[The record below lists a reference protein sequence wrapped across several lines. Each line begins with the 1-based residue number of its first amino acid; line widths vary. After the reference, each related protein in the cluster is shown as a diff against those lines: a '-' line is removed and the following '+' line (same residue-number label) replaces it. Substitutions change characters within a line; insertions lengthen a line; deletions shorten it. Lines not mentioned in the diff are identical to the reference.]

1 MHVTKET
8 ANLMLT
14 LKEGGANVALC
25 ASNPLSTKDSVA
37 AYLAENDIEVHAVW
51 GVSNEEFFKHLNS
64 VLDTEPDITMDDGAD
79 LVSLLHTERTDIPI
93 MGSMEETTTGVIRLK
108 SMEKNNKL
116 RFPVVAVNDSDTKH
130 LFDNRF
136 GTGQSAM
143 DGVVRATDLLIAGL
157 NVVVIGFGDCGKGV
171 AERAYGMG
179 AKVTVVEPD
188 SVRALEALMHG
199 YEVKTSL
206 NAAKIADVIISVT
219 GNLHALDKQHF
230 DVMKDGVALANA
242 GHFDVEINLEALKN
256 ESTKVERVR
265 EHVESYKYKD
275 KEILVLAEGRLVNLA
290 AATGHPASVMDMSF
304 ANQALASEWI
314 KDNHK
319 KLESKVYTL
328 PKKVDIKIADIEIKE
343 SFQKLKVDIDQT
355 DKHDIEVEAF
365 SLVREAAKRTINER
379 HYDVQLFGGLVLLRN
394 KIAEMKTG
402 EGKTL
407 VSTLPIS
414 LMSLYGK
421 GVHVV
426 TVNDYLA
433 KRDAEWMKPIYNFL
447 QKQTSYII

>member
-1 MHVTKET
+1 MSSIKDSKLAQIGHQEVDWAARQMKVLEDIKTEFSQNKPLEGLNIGACMHVTKET

-14 LKEGGANVALC
+14 LKSAGANVALC

-37 AYLAENDIEVHAVW
+37 AYLAENDIEVHAIH
-51 GVSNEEFFKHLNS
+51 GVSNDEFFKHLNS
-64 VLDTEPDITMDDGAD
+64 VLDTKPDITMDDGAD
-79 LVSLLHTERTDIPI
+79 LVSLLHTERADLPV

-179 AKVTVVEPD
+179 AKVTVVEPN

-199 YEVKTSL
+199 YEVKTSI

-219 GNLHALDKQHF
+219 GNMHALDKQHF

-242 GHFDVEINLEALKN
+242 GHFDVEINLAALKEN
-256 ESTKVERVR
+256 STQVDRVR
-265 EHVESYKYKD
+265 EHVESYKYD
-275 KEILVLAEGRLVNLA
+275 GKEILILAEGRLVNLA

-304 ANQALASEWI
+304 ANQALAAEWI
-314 KDNHK
+314 KDNYK
-319 KLESKVYTL
+319 ELEPKVYTL
-328 PKKVDIKIADIEIKE
+328 PSEVDLKIAATKLGLMGGELEILTE
-343 SFQKLKVDIDQT
+343 EQ
-355 DKHDIEVEAF
+355 
-365 SLVREAAKRTINER
+365 
-379 HYDVQLFGGLVLLRN
+379 
-394 KIAEMKTG
+394 
-402 EGKTL
+402 
-407 VSTLPIS
+407 
-414 LMSLYGK
+414 
-421 GVHVV
+421 
-426 TVNDYLA
+426 VNYL
-433 KRDAEWMKPIYNFL
+433 DSWEHG
-447 QKQTSYII
+447 TS

>member
-1 MHVTKET
+1 MSTIKDVKLAELGSEEVAWAARQMLVLEEIRNDFSKNKPLEGLNIGACMHVTKET

-64 VLDTEPDITMDDGAD
+64 VLDTNPDITMDDGAD

-219 GNLHALDKQHF
+219 GNLHALDKQ
-230 DVMKDGVALANA
+230 L
-242 GHFDVEINLEALKN
+242 
-256 ESTKVERVR
+256 
-265 EHVESYKYKD
+265 
-275 KEILVLAEGRLVNLA
+275 
-290 AATGHPASVMDMSF
+290 
-304 ANQALASEWI
+304 
-314 KDNHK
+314 
-319 KLESKVYTL
+319 
-328 PKKVDIKIADIEIKE
+328 
-343 SFQKLKVDIDQT
+343 
-355 DKHDIEVEAF
+355 
-365 SLVREAAKRTINER
+365 SLI
-379 HYDVQLFGGLVLLRN
+379 H
-394 KIAEMKTG
+394 I
-402 EGKTL
+402 
-407 VSTLPIS
+407 
-414 LMSLYGK
+414 
-421 GVHVV
+421 
-426 TVNDYLA
+426 
-433 KRDAEWMKPIYNFL
+433 
-447 QKQTSYII
+447 

>member
-1 MHVTKET
+1 MSSIKDSKLAQEGSQEVDWAARQMKVLEDIKTEFSQSKPLEGLNIGACMHVTKET

-14 LKEGGANVALC
+14 LKAAGANVALC

-37 AYLAENDIEVHAVW
+37 AFLAESDVEVHAIH
-51 GVSNEEFFKHLNS
+51 GVSNDEFFTHLNA
-64 VLDTEPDITMDDGAD
+64 VLDTKPDITMDDGAD
-79 LVSLLHTERTDIPI
+79 LVSLLHTERADLPV

-179 AKVTVVEPD
+179 AKVTVVEPN

-199 YEVKTSL
+199 YEVKTSI

-219 GNLHALDKQHF
+219 GNMHALDKQHF

-242 GHFDVEINLEALKN
+242 GHFDVEINLAALKEN
-256 ESTKVERVR
+256 STQVDRVR
-265 EHVESYKYKD
+265 EHVESYKYD
-275 KEILVLAEGRLVNLA
+275 GKEILILAEGRLVNLA

-304 ANQALASEWI
+304 ANQALAAEWI
-314 KDNHK
+314 KDNYK
-319 KLESKVYTL
+319 ELEPKVYTL
-328 PKKVDIKIADIEIKE
+328 PSEVDLKIAATKLGLMGGELEILTQE
-343 SFQKLKVDIDQT
+343 Q
-355 DKHDIEVEAF
+355 
-365 SLVREAAKRTINER
+365 
-379 HYDVQLFGGLVLLRN
+379 
-394 KIAEMKTG
+394 
-402 EGKTL
+402 
-407 VSTLPIS
+407 
-414 LMSLYGK
+414 
-421 GVHVV
+421 
-426 TVNDYLA
+426 VNYL
-433 KRDAEWMKPIYNFL
+433 DSWEHG
-447 QKQTSYII
+447 TS

>member
-1 MHVTKET
+1 MSSIKDSKLAQEGSQEVDWAARLMKVLEDKKTEFSQSKPLEGLNIGACMHVTKET

-14 LKEGGANVALC
+14 LKAAGANVALC

-37 AYLAENDIEVHAVW
+37 AFLAESDVEVHAIH
-51 GVSNEEFFKHLNS
+51 GVSNDDFFNHLNA
-64 VLDTEPDITMDDGAD
+64 VLDTKPDITMDDGAD
-79 LVSLLHTERTDIPI
+79 LVSLLHTERADLPV

-179 AKVTVVEPD
+179 AKVTVVEPN

-199 YEVKTSL
+199 YEVKTSI

-219 GNLHALDKQHF
+219 GNMHALDKQHF

-242 GHFDVEINLEALKN
+242 GHFDVEINLAALK
-256 ESTKVERVR
+256 EHSTQVDRVR
-265 EHVESYKYKD
+265 EHVESYKYD
-275 KEILVLAEGRLVNLA
+275 GKEILILAEGRLVNLA

-304 ANQALASEWI
+304 ANQALAAEWI
-314 KDNHK
+314 KDNYK
-319 KLESKVYTL
+319 ELEPKVYTL
-328 PKKVDIKIADIEIKE
+328 PSEVDLKIAATKLGLMGGELEILTQE
-343 SFQKLKVDIDQT
+343 Q
-355 DKHDIEVEAF
+355 
-365 SLVREAAKRTINER
+365 
-379 HYDVQLFGGLVLLRN
+379 
-394 KIAEMKTG
+394 
-402 EGKTL
+402 
-407 VSTLPIS
+407 
-414 LMSLYGK
+414 
-421 GVHVV
+421 
-426 TVNDYLA
+426 VNYL
-433 KRDAEWMKPIYNFL
+433 DSWEHG
-447 QKQTSYII
+447 TS

>member
-1 MHVTKET
+1 MSTIKDSKLAVEGKAEVNWAQRQMQVLEEIKIDFEKRKPLEGLNIGACMHVTKET

-14 LKEGGANVALC
+14 LQSAGANVALC

-37 AYLAENDIEVHAVW
+37 AYLAECGIEVHAIH
-51 GVSNEEFFKHLNS
+51 GVSNEEFFKHLNA
-64 VLDTEPDITMDDGAD
+64 VLDTKPDITMDDGAD
-79 LVSLLHTERTDIPI
+79 LVSLLHTDRSDIPV

-179 AKVTVVEPD
+179 AKVTVVEPN

-199 YEVKTSL
+199 YEVKSSI

-219 GNLHALDKQHF
+219 GNMHALDKQHF
-230 DVMKDGVALANA
+230 DVMKDGVSLANA
-242 GHFDVEINLEALKN
+242 GHFDVEINLEALKDQ
-256 ESTKVERVR
+256 SSSIDRVR
-265 EHVESYKYKD
+265 EHVDSYKYNG

-304 ANQALASEWI
+304 ANQALAAEWI
-314 KDNHK
+314 KDNYK
-319 KLESKVYTL
+319 NLESKVYTL
-328 PKKVDIKIADIEIKE
+328 PKEVDLKIAATKLGLMGGELEILTEEQIK
-343 SFQKLKVDIDQT
+343 
-355 DKHDIEVEAF
+355 
-365 SLVREAAKRTINER
+365 
-379 HYDVQLFGGLVLLRN
+379 
-394 KIAEMKTG
+394 
-402 EGKTL
+402 
-407 VSTLPIS
+407 
-414 LMSLYGK
+414 
-421 GVHVV
+421 
-426 TVNDYLA
+426 YL
-433 KRDAEWMKPIYNFL
+433 DSWEHG
-447 QKQTSYII
+447 TS

>member
-1 MHVTKET
+1 MSSIKDSQLAQEGSQEVDWAARQMKVLEEIKTEFSQSKPLEGLNIGACMHVTKET

-14 LKEGGANVALC
+14 LKAAGANVALC

-37 AYLAENDIEVHAVW
+37 AFLAESDVEVHAIH
-51 GVSNEEFFKHLNS
+51 GVSNDEFFTHLNA
-64 VLDTEPDITMDDGAD
+64 VLDTKPDITMDDGAD
-79 LVSLLHTERTDIPI
+79 LVSLLHTERTDLPV

-179 AKVTVVEPD
+179 AKVTVVEPN

-199 YEVKTSL
+199 YEVKTSI

-219 GNLHALDKQHF
+219 GNMHALDKQHF

-242 GHFDVEINLEALKN
+242 GHFDVEINLAALK
-256 ESTKVERVR
+256 EGSTQVDRVR
-265 EHVESYKYKD
+265 EHVESYKYD
-275 KEILVLAEGRLVNLA
+275 GKEILILAEGRLVNLA

-304 ANQALASEWI
+304 ANQALAAEWI
-314 KDNHK
+314 KDNYK
-319 KLESKVYTL
+319 ELEPKVYTL
-328 PKKVDIKIADIEIKE
+328 PSEVDLKIAATKLGLMGGELEILTE
-343 SFQKLKVDIDQT
+343 EQ
-355 DKHDIEVEAF
+355 
-365 SLVREAAKRTINER
+365 
-379 HYDVQLFGGLVLLRN
+379 
-394 KIAEMKTG
+394 
-402 EGKTL
+402 
-407 VSTLPIS
+407 
-414 LMSLYGK
+414 
-421 GVHVV
+421 
-426 TVNDYLA
+426 VNYL
-433 KRDAEWMKPIYNFL
+433 DSWEHG
-447 QKQTSYII
+447 TS

>member
-1 MHVTKET
+1 MSSIKDSNLAQIGHQEVEWAARQMKVLEDIKTEFSQNKPLEGLNIGACMHVTKET

-14 LKEGGANVALC
+14 LKSAGANVALC

-37 AYLAENDIEVHAVW
+37 AYLAENDIEVHAIH
-51 GVSNEEFFKHLNS
+51 GVSNDEFFQHLNS
-64 VLDTEPDITMDDGAD
+64 VLDTKPDITMDDGAD
-79 LVSLLHTERTDIPI
+79 LVSLLHTDRADLPV

-179 AKVTVVEPD
+179 AKVTVVEPN

-199 YEVKTSL
+199 YEVKTSI

-219 GNLHALDKQHF
+219 GNMHALDKQHF

-242 GHFDVEINLEALKN
+242 GHFDVEINLAALKEN
-256 ESTKVERVR
+256 STQVDRVR
-265 EHVESYKYKD
+265 EHVESYKYD
-275 KEILVLAEGRLVNLA
+275 GKEILILAEGRLVNLA

-304 ANQALASEWI
+304 ANQALAAEWI
-314 KDNHK
+314 KDNYK
-319 KLESKVYTL
+319 ELEPKVYTL
-328 PKKVDIKIADIEIKE
+328 PSEVDLKIAATKLGLMGGELEILTE
-343 SFQKLKVDIDQT
+343 EQ
-355 DKHDIEVEAF
+355 
-365 SLVREAAKRTINER
+365 
-379 HYDVQLFGGLVLLRN
+379 
-394 KIAEMKTG
+394 
-402 EGKTL
+402 
-407 VSTLPIS
+407 
-414 LMSLYGK
+414 
-421 GVHVV
+421 
-426 TVNDYLA
+426 VNYL
-433 KRDAEWMKPIYNFL
+433 DSWEHG
-447 QKQTSYII
+447 TS

>member
-1 MHVTKET
+1 MSTIKDIKLADVGQQEVDWAARQMKVLDEIKSDFMKNKPLDGLNIGACMHVTKET

-14 LKEGGANVALC
+14 LKAAGANVSLC

-37 AYLAENDIEVHAVW
+37 AYLSENDVEVHAVH
-51 GVSNEEFFKHLNS
+51 GVSNDDFFKHLNS
-64 VLDTEPDITMDDGAD
+64 VLDTKPDITMDDGAD
-79 LVSLLHTERTDIPI
+79 LVSLLHTERSDIPV

-157 NVVVIGFGDCGKGV
+157 DVVVIGFGDCGKGV

-179 AKVTVVEPD
+179 AKVTIVEPN

-199 YEVKTSL
+199 YEVKTSI
-206 NAAKIADVIISVT
+206 NAAKIADVIVSVT
-219 GNLHALDKQHF
+219 GNMHALDKQHF

-242 GHFDVEINLEALKN
+242 GHFDVEINLNALKEN
-256 ESTKVERVR
+256 SSQVDRVR
-265 EHVESYKYKD
+265 EHVESYKYNG

-304 ANQALASEWI
+304 ANQALAAEWI
-314 KDNHK
+314 KDNYK
-319 KLESKVYTL
+319 QLEPKVYTL
-328 PKKVDIKIADIEIKE
+328 PSEVDLKIAATKLELMGGELEILTKE
-343 SFQKLKVDIDQT
+343 QI
-355 DKHDIEVEAF
+355 
-365 SLVREAAKRTINER
+365 
-379 HYDVQLFGGLVLLRN
+379 
-394 KIAEMKTG
+394 
-402 EGKTL
+402 
-407 VSTLPIS
+407 
-414 LMSLYGK
+414 
-421 GVHVV
+421 
-426 TVNDYLA
+426 DYL
-433 KRDAEWMKPIYNFL
+433 DSWEHG
-447 QKQTSYII
+447 TS

>member
-1 MHVTKET
+1 MSTIKDKKLAELGNEEVTWAARQMLVLEEIKSDFLKKKPLEGLNIGACMHVTKET
-8 ANLMLT
+8 ANLMLA

-37 AYLAENDIEVHAVW
+37 AYLAENDIEVHAIR
-51 GVSNEEFFKHLNS
+51 GVSNEEFFKHLNA
-64 VLDTEPDITMDDGAD
+64 VLDTKPDITMDDGAD
-79 LVSLLHTERTDIPI
+79 LVSLLHTERTDLPV

-108 SMEKNNKL
+108 SMEKNKKL

-179 AKVTVVEPD
+179 AKVTVVEPN
-188 SVRALEALMHG
+188 SVRALEAPMHG
-199 YEVKTSL
+199 YEVKTSI

-219 GNLHALDKQHF
+219 GNLHALDVEHF

-256 ESTKVERVR
+256 KSTEVDRVR
-265 EHVESYKYKD
+265 EHVESYKYNG

-314 KDNHK
+314 KDNYK
-319 KLESKVYTL
+319 KLEPKVYTL
-328 PKKVDIKIADIEIKE
+328 PKEVDIKIAATKLNLMGGELEMLSDEQIK
-343 SFQKLKVDIDQT
+343 
-355 DKHDIEVEAF
+355 
-365 SLVREAAKRTINER
+365 
-379 HYDVQLFGGLVLLRN
+379 
-394 KIAEMKTG
+394 
-402 EGKTL
+402 
-407 VSTLPIS
+407 
-414 LMSLYGK
+414 
-421 GVHVV
+421 
-426 TVNDYLA
+426 YL
-433 KRDAEWMKPIYNFL
+433 DSWEHG
-447 QKQTSYII
+447 TS

>member
-1 MHVTKET
+1 MSSIKDSKLAQEGSQEVDWAARQMKVLEDIKTEFSQSKPLEGLNIGACMHVTKET

-14 LKEGGANVALC
+14 LKAAGANVALC

-37 AYLAENDIEVHAVW
+37 AFLAESDVEVHAIH
-51 GVSNEEFFKHLNS
+51 GVSNDEFFTHLNA
-64 VLDTEPDITMDDGAD
+64 VLDTKPDITMDDGAD
-79 LVSLLHTERTDIPI
+79 LVSLLHTERADLPV

-179 AKVTVVEPD
+179 AKVTVVEPN

-199 YEVKTSL
+199 YEVKTSI

-219 GNLHALDKQHF
+219 GNMHALDKQHF

-242 GHFDVEINLEALKN
+242 GHFDVEINLAALK
-256 ESTKVERVR
+256 EGSTQVDRVR
-265 EHVESYKYKD
+265 EHVESYKYD
-275 KEILVLAEGRLVNLA
+275 GKEILILAEGRLVNLA

-304 ANQALASEWI
+304 ANQALAADWV
-314 KDNHK
+314 KDNYK
-319 KLESKVYTL
+319 ELEPKVYTL
-328 PKKVDIKIADIEIKE
+328 PSEVDLKIAATKLGLMGGELEILTE
-343 SFQKLKVDIDQT
+343 EQ
-355 DKHDIEVEAF
+355 
-365 SLVREAAKRTINER
+365 
-379 HYDVQLFGGLVLLRN
+379 
-394 KIAEMKTG
+394 
-402 EGKTL
+402 
-407 VSTLPIS
+407 
-414 LMSLYGK
+414 
-421 GVHVV
+421 
-426 TVNDYLA
+426 VNYL
-433 KRDAEWMKPIYNFL
+433 DSWEHG
-447 QKQTSYII
+447 TS

>member
-1 MHVTKET
+1 MSSIKDSKLAHEGNQEVDWAARQMKVLEDIKTEFSQNKPLDGLNIGACMHVTKET

-14 LKEGGANVALC
+14 LKAAGANVALC

-37 AYLAENDIEVHAVW
+37 AYLAENDVEVHAIH
-51 GVSNEEFFKHLNS
+51 GVSNDEFFKHLNA
-64 VLDTEPDITMDDGAD
+64 VLDTKPDITMDDGAD
-79 LVSLLHTERTDIPI
+79 LVSLLHTDRSDLPV

-179 AKVTVVEPD
+179 AKVTIVEPN

-199 YEVKTSL
+199 YEVKTSI
-206 NAAKIADVIISVT
+206 NAAKIADVIVSVT
-219 GNLHALDKQHF
+219 GNMHALDKQHF

-242 GHFDVEINLEALKN
+242 GHFDVEINLPALK
-256 ESTKVERVR
+256 EHSSQVDRVR
-265 EHVESYKYKD
+265 EHVESYKYNG
-275 KEILVLAEGRLVNLA
+275 KEILILAEGRLVNLA

-304 ANQALASEWI
+304 ANQALAAEWI
-314 KDNHK
+314 KDNYK
-319 KLESKVYTL
+319 ELEPKVYTL
-328 PKKVDIKIADIEIKE
+328 PSEVDLKIAATKLELMGGELEILTKE
-343 SFQKLKVDIDQT
+343 QI
-355 DKHDIEVEAF
+355 
-365 SLVREAAKRTINER
+365 
-379 HYDVQLFGGLVLLRN
+379 
-394 KIAEMKTG
+394 
-402 EGKTL
+402 
-407 VSTLPIS
+407 
-414 LMSLYGK
+414 
-421 GVHVV
+421 
-426 TVNDYLA
+426 DYL
-433 KRDAEWMKPIYNFL
+433 DSWEHG
-447 QKQTSYII
+447 TS

>member
-1 MHVTKET
+1 MKVLDEIKSDFMKNKPLEGLNIGACMHVTKET

-14 LKEGGANVALC
+14 LKAAGANVSLC

-37 AYLAENDIEVHAVW
+37 AYLSENDVEVHAVH
-51 GVSNEEFFKHLNS
+51 GVSNDDFFKHLNS
-64 VLDTEPDITMDDGAD
+64 VLDTKPDITMDDGAD
-79 LVSLLHTERTDIPI
+79 LVSLLHTERSDIPV

-157 NVVVIGFGDCGKGV
+157 DVVVIGFGDCGKGV

-179 AKVTVVEPD
+179 AKVTIVEPN

-199 YEVKTSL
+199 YEVKTSI
-206 NAAKIADVIISVT
+206 NAAKIADVIVSVT
-219 GNLHALDKQHF
+219 GNMHALDKQHF

-242 GHFDVEINLEALKN
+242 GHFDVEINLNALKEN
-256 ESTKVERVR
+256 SSQVDRVR
-265 EHVESYKYKD
+265 EHVESYKYNG

-304 ANQALASEWI
+304 ANQALAAEWI
-314 KDNHK
+314 KDNYK
-319 KLESKVYTL
+319 ELEPKVYTL
-328 PKKVDIKIADIEIKE
+328 PSEVDLKIAATKLELMGGELEILTKE
-343 SFQKLKVDIDQT
+343 QI
-355 DKHDIEVEAF
+355 
-365 SLVREAAKRTINER
+365 
-379 HYDVQLFGGLVLLRN
+379 
-394 KIAEMKTG
+394 
-402 EGKTL
+402 
-407 VSTLPIS
+407 
-414 LMSLYGK
+414 
-421 GVHVV
+421 
-426 TVNDYLA
+426 DYL
-433 KRDAEWMKPIYNFL
+433 DSWEHG
-447 QKQTSYII
+447 TS

>member
-1 MHVTKET
+1 MSSIKDSNLAQIGHQEVEWAARQMLVLEDIKTEFSQNKPLEGLNIGACMHVTKET

-14 LKEGGANVALC
+14 LKSAGANVALC

-37 AYLAENDIEVHAVW
+37 AYLAESDIEVHAIH
-51 GVSNEEFFKHLNS
+51 GVSNDEFFKHLNL
-64 VLDTEPDITMDDGAD
+64 VLDTKPDITMDDGAD
-79 LVSLLHTERTDIPI
+79 LVSLLHTERADLPV

-179 AKVTVVEPD
+179 AKVTVVEPN

-199 YEVKTSL
+199 YEVKTSI

-219 GNLHALDKQHF
+219 GNMHALDKQHF

-242 GHFDVEINLEALKN
+242 GHFDVEINLAALKEN
-256 ESTKVERVR
+256 STQVDRVR
-265 EHVESYKYKD
+265 EHVESYKYD
-275 KEILVLAEGRLVNLA
+275 GKEILILAEGRLVNLA

-304 ANQALASEWI
+304 ANQALAAEWI
-314 KDNHK
+314 KDNYK
-319 KLESKVYTL
+319 ELEPKVYTL
-328 PKKVDIKIADIEIKE
+328 PSEVDLKIAATKLGLMGGELEILTE
-343 SFQKLKVDIDQT
+343 EQ
-355 DKHDIEVEAF
+355 
-365 SLVREAAKRTINER
+365 
-379 HYDVQLFGGLVLLRN
+379 
-394 KIAEMKTG
+394 
-402 EGKTL
+402 
-407 VSTLPIS
+407 
-414 LMSLYGK
+414 
-421 GVHVV
+421 
-426 TVNDYLA
+426 VNYL
-433 KRDAEWMKPIYNFL
+433 DSWEHG
-447 QKQTSYII
+447 TS

>member
-1 MHVTKET
+1 MSSIKDSKLAQIGHQEVDWAARQMKVLEDIKTEFSQNKPLEGLNIGACMHVTKET

-14 LKEGGANVALC
+14 LKSAGANVALC

-37 AYLAENDIEVHAVW
+37 AYLAENDIEVHAIH
-51 GVSNEEFFKHLNS
+51 GVSNDDFFKHLNS
-64 VLDTEPDITMDDGAD
+64 VLDTKPDITMDDGAD
-79 LVSLLHTERTDIPI
+79 LVSLLHTERSDLPV

-179 AKVTVVEPD
+179 AKVTVVEPN
-188 SVRALEALMHG
+188 SVRALDALMHG
-199 YEVKTSL
+199 YEVKTSI

-219 GNLHALDKQHF
+219 GNMHALDKQHF

-242 GHFDVEINLEALKN
+242 GHFDVEINLAALKEN
-256 ESTKVERVR
+256 STQVDRVR
-265 EHVESYKYKD
+265 EHVESYKYD
-275 KEILVLAEGRLVNLA
+275 GKEILILAEGRLVNLA

-304 ANQALASEWI
+304 ANQALAAEWI
-314 KDNHK
+314 KDNYK
-319 KLESKVYTL
+319 ELEPKVYTL
-328 PKKVDIKIADIEIKE
+328 PSEVDIKIAATKLGLMGGELEILTE
-343 SFQKLKVDIDQT
+343 EQ
-355 DKHDIEVEAF
+355 
-365 SLVREAAKRTINER
+365 
-379 HYDVQLFGGLVLLRN
+379 
-394 KIAEMKTG
+394 
-402 EGKTL
+402 
-407 VSTLPIS
+407 
-414 LMSLYGK
+414 
-421 GVHVV
+421 
-426 TVNDYLA
+426 VNYL
-433 KRDAEWMKPIYNFL
+433 DSWEHG
-447 QKQTSYII
+447 TS

>member
-1 MHVTKET
+1 MSSIKDSQLAQEGSQEVDWAARQMKVLEDIKTEFSQSKPLEGLNIGACMHVTKET

-14 LKEGGANVALC
+14 LKAAGANVALC

-37 AYLAENDIEVHAVW
+37 AFLAESDVEVHAIH
-51 GVSNEEFFKHLNS
+51 GVSNDEFFTHLNA
-64 VLDTEPDITMDDGAD
+64 VLDTKPDITMDDGAD
-79 LVSLLHTERTDIPI
+79 LVSLLHTERADLPV

-179 AKVTVVEPD
+179 AKVTVVEPN

-199 YEVKTSL
+199 YEVKTSI

-219 GNLHALDKQHF
+219 GNMHALDKQHF
-230 DVMKDGVALANA
+230 DVMKNGVALANA
-242 GHFDVEINLEALKN
+242 GHFDVEINLAALK
-256 ESTKVERVR
+256 EGSTQVDRVR
-265 EHVESYKYKD
+265 EHVESYKYD
-275 KEILVLAEGRLVNLA
+275 GKEILILAEGRLVNLA

-304 ANQALASEWI
+304 ANQALAAEWI
-314 KDNHK
+314 KDNYK
-319 KLESKVYTL
+319 ELEPKVYTL
-328 PKKVDIKIADIEIKE
+328 PSEVDLKIAATKLGLMGGELEILTE
-343 SFQKLKVDIDQT
+343 EQ
-355 DKHDIEVEAF
+355 
-365 SLVREAAKRTINER
+365 
-379 HYDVQLFGGLVLLRN
+379 
-394 KIAEMKTG
+394 
-402 EGKTL
+402 
-407 VSTLPIS
+407 
-414 LMSLYGK
+414 
-421 GVHVV
+421 
-426 TVNDYLA
+426 VNYL
-433 KRDAEWMKPIYNFL
+433 DSWEHG
-447 QKQTSYII
+447 TS

>member
-1 MHVTKET
+1 MSTIKDIKLADVGQQEVDWAARQMKVLDEIKSDFIKNKPLDGLNIGACMHVTKET

-14 LKEGGANVALC
+14 LKSAGANVSLC

-37 AYLAENDIEVHAVW
+37 AYLSENDVEVHAVH
-51 GVSNEEFFKHLNS
+51 GVSNDDFFKHLNS
-64 VLDTEPDITMDDGAD
+64 VLDSKPDITMDDGAD
-79 LVSLLHTERTDIPI
+79 LVSLLHTERSDIPV

-157 NVVVIGFGDCGKGV
+157 DVVVIGFGDCGKGV

-179 AKVTVVEPD
+179 AKVTIVEPN

-199 YEVKTSL
+199 YEVKTSI
-206 NAAKIADVIISVT
+206 NAAKIADVIVSVT
-219 GNLHALDKQHF
+219 GNMHALDKQHF

-242 GHFDVEINLEALKN
+242 GHFDVEINLNALKEN
-256 ESTKVERVR
+256 SSQVDRVR
-265 EHVESYKYKD
+265 EHVESYKYNG

-304 ANQALASEWI
+304 ANQALAAEWI
-314 KDNHK
+314 KDNYK
-319 KLESKVYTL
+319 QLEPKVYTL
-328 PKKVDIKIADIEIKE
+328 PSEVDLKIAATKLELMGGELEILTKE
-343 SFQKLKVDIDQT
+343 QI
-355 DKHDIEVEAF
+355 
-365 SLVREAAKRTINER
+365 
-379 HYDVQLFGGLVLLRN
+379 
-394 KIAEMKTG
+394 
-402 EGKTL
+402 
-407 VSTLPIS
+407 
-414 LMSLYGK
+414 
-421 GVHVV
+421 
-426 TVNDYLA
+426 DYL
-433 KRDAEWMKPIYNFL
+433 DSWEHG
-447 QKQTSYII
+447 TS

>member
-1 MHVTKET
+1 MSSIKDSKLAQEGSQEVDWAARQMKVLEDIKTEFSQSKPLEGLNIGACMHVTKET

-14 LKEGGANVALC
+14 LKAAGANVALC

-37 AYLAENDIEVHAVW
+37 AFLAESDVEVHAIH
-51 GVSNEEFFKHLNS
+51 GVSNDEFFTHLNA
-64 VLDTEPDITMDDGAD
+64 VLDTKPDITMDDGAD
-79 LVSLLHTERTDIPI
+79 LVSLLHTERADLPV

-179 AKVTVVEPD
+179 AKVTVVEPN

-199 YEVKTSL
+199 YEVKTSI

-219 GNLHALDKQHF
+219 GNMHALDKQHF

-242 GHFDVEINLEALKN
+242 GHFDVEINLAALK
-256 ESTKVERVR
+256 EGSTQVDRVR
-265 EHVESYKYKD
+265 EHVESYKYD
-275 KEILVLAEGRLVNLA
+275 GKEILILAEGRLVNLA

-304 ANQALASEWI
+304 ANQALAAEWI
-314 KDNHK
+314 KDNYK
-319 KLESKVYTL
+319 ELEPKVYTL
-328 PKKVDIKIADIEIKE
+328 PSEVDLKIAATKLGLMGGELEILTQE
-343 SFQKLKVDIDQT
+343 Q
-355 DKHDIEVEAF
+355 
-365 SLVREAAKRTINER
+365 
-379 HYDVQLFGGLVLLRN
+379 
-394 KIAEMKTG
+394 
-402 EGKTL
+402 
-407 VSTLPIS
+407 
-414 LMSLYGK
+414 
-421 GVHVV
+421 
-426 TVNDYLA
+426 VNYL
-433 KRDAEWMKPIYNFL
+433 DSWEHG
-447 QKQTSYII
+447 TS

>member
-1 MHVTKET
+1 MSSIKDSKLAHEGNQEVDWAARQMKVLEDIKTEFSQNKPLDGLNIGACMHVTKET

-14 LKEGGANVALC
+14 LKAAGANVALC

-37 AYLAENDIEVHAVW
+37 AYLAENDVEVHAIH
-51 GVSNEEFFKHLNS
+51 GVSNDEFFTHLNA
-64 VLDTEPDITMDDGAD
+64 VLDTKPDITMDDGAD
-79 LVSLLHTERTDIPI
+79 LVSLLHTDRSDLPV

-179 AKVTVVEPD
+179 AKVTVVEPN

-199 YEVKTSL
+199 YEVKTSI
-206 NAAKIADVIISVT
+206 NAAKIADVIVSVT
-219 GNLHALDKQHF
+219 GNMHALDKQHF

-242 GHFDVEINLEALKN
+242 GHFDVEINLSALK
-256 ESTKVERVR
+256 EHSSQVDRVR
-265 EHVESYKYKD
+265 EHVESYKYNG
-275 KEILVLAEGRLVNLA
+275 KEILILAEGRLVNLA

-304 ANQALASEWI
+304 ANQALAAEWI
-314 KDNHK
+314 KDNYK
-319 KLESKVYTL
+319 ELEPKVYTL
-328 PKKVDIKIADIEIKE
+328 PSEVDLKIAAIILELMGGELEILTKE
-343 SFQKLKVDIDQT
+343 QI
-355 DKHDIEVEAF
+355 
-365 SLVREAAKRTINER
+365 
-379 HYDVQLFGGLVLLRN
+379 
-394 KIAEMKTG
+394 
-402 EGKTL
+402 
-407 VSTLPIS
+407 
-414 LMSLYGK
+414 
-421 GVHVV
+421 
-426 TVNDYLA
+426 DYL
-433 KRDAEWMKPIYNFL
+433 DSWEHG
-447 QKQTSYII
+447 TS

>member
-1 MHVTKET
+1 MSSIKDSKLAHEGNQEVDWAARQMKVLEDIKTEFSQNKPLDNLNIGACMHVTKET

-14 LKEGGANVALC
+14 LKAAGANVALC

-37 AYLAENDIEVHAVW
+37 AYLAENDVEVHAIH
-51 GVSNEEFFKHLNS
+51 GVSNDEFFTHLNA
-64 VLDTEPDITMDDGAD
+64 VLDTKPDITMDDGAD
-79 LVSLLHTERTDIPI
+79 LVSLLHTDRSDLPV

-179 AKVTVVEPD
+179 AKVTVVEPN

-199 YEVKTSL
+199 YEVKTSI
-206 NAAKIADVIISVT
+206 NAAKIADVIVSVT
-219 GNLHALDKQHF
+219 GNMHALDKQHF

-242 GHFDVEINLEALKN
+242 GHFDVEINLSALK
-256 ESTKVERVR
+256 EHSSQVDRVR
-265 EHVESYKYKD
+265 EHVESYKYNG
-275 KEILVLAEGRLVNLA
+275 KEILILAEGRLVNLA

-304 ANQALASEWI
+304 ANQALAAEWI
-314 KDNHK
+314 KDNYK
-319 KLESKVYTL
+319 ELEPKVYTL
-328 PKKVDIKIADIEIKE
+328 PSEVDLKIAATKLELMGGELEILTKE
-343 SFQKLKVDIDQT
+343 QI
-355 DKHDIEVEAF
+355 
-365 SLVREAAKRTINER
+365 
-379 HYDVQLFGGLVLLRN
+379 
-394 KIAEMKTG
+394 
-402 EGKTL
+402 
-407 VSTLPIS
+407 
-414 LMSLYGK
+414 
-421 GVHVV
+421 
-426 TVNDYLA
+426 DYL
-433 KRDAEWMKPIYNFL
+433 DSWEHG
-447 QKQTSYII
+447 TS

>member
-1 MHVTKET
+1 MSTIKDSKLSDLGQEEVFWAARQMLVLDEIKKDFNKRKPLEGLKIGACMHVTKET

-14 LKEGGANVALC
+14 LQSAGANVALC
-25 ASNPLSTKDSVA
+25 ASNPLSTKDTVA
-37 AYLAENDIEVHAVW
+37 AYLSESGVEVHAMH
-51 GVSNEEFFKHLNS
+51 GVSNEDFFKHLNS
-64 VLDTEPDITMDDGAD
+64 VLDTKPDITMDDGAD
-79 LVSLLHTERTDIPI
+79 LVSLLHTDRADLPV

-179 AKVTVVEPD
+179 AKVTVVEPN

-199 YEVKTSL
+199 YEVKSSV
-206 NAAKIADVIISVT
+206 NAAKIADVIVSVT
-219 GNLHALDKQHF
+219 GNMHALDKQHF

-242 GHFDVEINLEALKN
+242 GHFDVEINLKALK
-256 ESTKVERVR
+256 EHSSSVDRVR
-265 EHVESYKYKD
+265 DHVESYKYDD

-304 ANQALASEWI
+304 ANQALAAEWI
-314 KDNHK
+314 KDNYK
-319 KLESKVYTL
+319 NLESKVYTL
-328 PKKVDIKIADIEIKE
+328 PKEVDLKIAATKLGLMGGELEILTE
-343 SFQKLKVDIDQT
+343 EQ
-355 DKHDIEVEAF
+355 
-365 SLVREAAKRTINER
+365 IN
-379 HYDVQLFGGLVLLRN
+379 
-394 KIAEMKTG
+394 
-402 EGKTL
+402 
-407 VSTLPIS
+407 
-414 LMSLYGK
+414 
-421 GVHVV
+421 
-426 TVNDYLA
+426 YL
-433 KRDAEWMKPIYNFL
+433 DSWEHG
-447 QKQTSYII
+447 TS

>member
-1 MHVTKET
+1 MSSIKDSQLAQEGSQEVDWAARQMKVLEDIKTEFSQSKPLEGLNIGACMHVTKET

-14 LKEGGANVALC
+14 LKAAGANVALC

-37 AYLAENDIEVHAVW
+37 AFLAESDVEVHAIH
-51 GVSNEEFFKHLNS
+51 GVSNDEFFTHLNA
-64 VLDTEPDITMDDGAD
+64 VLDTKPDITMDDGAD
-79 LVSLLHTERTDIPI
+79 LVSLLHTERADLPV

-179 AKVTVVEPD
+179 AKVTVVEPN

-199 YEVKTSL
+199 YEVKTSI

-219 GNLHALDKQHF
+219 GNMHALDKQHF

-242 GHFDVEINLEALKN
+242 GHFDVEINLAALKEN
-256 ESTKVERVR
+256 STQVDRVR
-265 EHVESYKYKD
+265 EHVESYKYD
-275 KEILVLAEGRLVNLA
+275 GKEILILAEGRLVNLA

-304 ANQALASEWI
+304 ANQALAAEWI
-314 KDNHK
+314 KDNYK
-319 KLESKVYTL
+319 KLEPKVYTL
-328 PKKVDIKIADIEIKE
+328 PSEVDLKIAATKLGLMGGELEILTE
-343 SFQKLKVDIDQT
+343 EQ
-355 DKHDIEVEAF
+355 
-365 SLVREAAKRTINER
+365 
-379 HYDVQLFGGLVLLRN
+379 
-394 KIAEMKTG
+394 
-402 EGKTL
+402 
-407 VSTLPIS
+407 
-414 LMSLYGK
+414 
-421 GVHVV
+421 
-426 TVNDYLA
+426 VNYL
-433 KRDAEWMKPIYNFL
+433 DSWEHG
-447 QKQTSYII
+447 TS

>member
-1 MHVTKET
+1 MSTIKDIKLADVGRQEVDWAARQMKVLDEIKSDFMKNKPLDGLNIGACMHVTKET

-14 LKEGGANVALC
+14 LKSAGANVSLC

-37 AYLAENDIEVHAVW
+37 AYLSENDVEVHAVH
-51 GVSNEEFFKHLNS
+51 GVSNEDFFKHLNS
-64 VLDTEPDITMDDGAD
+64 VLDTKPDITMDDGAD
-79 LVSLLHTERTDIPI
+79 LVSLLHTERSDIPV

-157 NVVVIGFGDCGKGV
+157 DVVVIGFGDCGKGV

-179 AKVTVVEPD
+179 AKVTIVEPN

-199 YEVKTSL
+199 YEVKTSI
-206 NAAKIADVIISVT
+206 NAAKIADVIVSVT
-219 GNLHALDKQHF
+219 GNMHALDKQHF

-242 GHFDVEINLEALKN
+242 GHFDVEINLNALKEN
-256 ESTKVERVR
+256 SSQVDRVR
-265 EHVESYKYKD
+265 EHVESYKYNG

-304 ANQALASEWI
+304 ANQALAAEWI
-314 KDNHK
+314 KDNYK
-319 KLESKVYTL
+319 ELEPKVYTL
-328 PKKVDIKIADIEIKE
+328 PSEVDLKIAATKLELMGGELEILTKE
-343 SFQKLKVDIDQT
+343 QI
-355 DKHDIEVEAF
+355 
-365 SLVREAAKRTINER
+365 
-379 HYDVQLFGGLVLLRN
+379 
-394 KIAEMKTG
+394 
-402 EGKTL
+402 
-407 VSTLPIS
+407 
-414 LMSLYGK
+414 
-421 GVHVV
+421 
-426 TVNDYLA
+426 DYL
-433 KRDAEWMKPIYNFL
+433 DSWEHG
-447 QKQTSYII
+447 TS

>member
-1 MHVTKET
+1 MSSIKDSNLAQIGSQEVDWAARQMKVLEDIKTEFSQNKPLEGLNIGACMHVTKET

-14 LKEGGANVALC
+14 LKSAGANVALC

-37 AYLAENDIEVHAVW
+37 AYLAENDIEVHAIH
-51 GVSNEEFFKHLNS
+51 GVSNDEFFKHLNS
-64 VLDTEPDITMDDGAD
+64 VLDTKPDITMDDGAD
-79 LVSLLHTERTDIPI
+79 LVSLLHTDRSDLPV

-179 AKVTVVEPD
+179 AKVTVVEPN

-199 YEVKTSL
+199 YEVKTSI

-219 GNLHALDKQHF
+219 GNMHALDKQHF

-242 GHFDVEINLEALKN
+242 GHFDVEINLAALKEN
-256 ESTKVERVR
+256 STQVDRVR
-265 EHVESYKYKD
+265 EHVESYKYD
-275 KEILVLAEGRLVNLA
+275 GKEILILAEGRLVNLA

-304 ANQALASEWI
+304 ANQALAAEWI
-314 KDNHK
+314 KDNYK
-319 KLESKVYTL
+319 ELEPKVYTL
-328 PKKVDIKIADIEIKE
+328 PSEVDLKIAATKLGLMGGELEILTE
-343 SFQKLKVDIDQT
+343 EQ
-355 DKHDIEVEAF
+355 
-365 SLVREAAKRTINER
+365 
-379 HYDVQLFGGLVLLRN
+379 
-394 KIAEMKTG
+394 
-402 EGKTL
+402 
-407 VSTLPIS
+407 
-414 LMSLYGK
+414 
-421 GVHVV
+421 
-426 TVNDYLA
+426 VNYL
-433 KRDAEWMKPIYNFL
+433 DSWEHG
-447 QKQTSYII
+447 TS

>member
-1 MHVTKET
+1 MSTIKDIKLANVGQQEVDWAARQMKVLDEIKSDFMKNKPLDGLNIGACMHVTKET

-14 LKEGGANVALC
+14 LKAAGANVSLC

-37 AYLAENDIEVHAVW
+37 AYLSENDVEVHAVH
-51 GVSNEEFFKHLNS
+51 GVSNDDFFKHLNS
-64 VLDTEPDITMDDGAD
+64 VLDTKPDITMDDGAD
-79 LVSLLHTERTDIPI
+79 LVSLLHTERSDIPV

-157 NVVVIGFGDCGKGV
+157 DVVVIGFGDCGKGV

-179 AKVTVVEPD
+179 AKVTIVEPN

-199 YEVKTSL
+199 YEVKTSI
-206 NAAKIADVIISVT
+206 NAAKIADVIVSVT
-219 GNLHALDKQHF
+219 GNMHALDKQHF

-242 GHFDVEINLEALKN
+242 GHFDVEINLNALK
-256 ESTKVERVR
+256 ESSSQVDRVR
-265 EHVESYKYKD
+265 EHVESYKYNG

-304 ANQALASEWI
+304 ANQALAAEWI
-314 KDNHK
+314 KDNYK
-319 KLESKVYTL
+319 ELEPKVYTL
-328 PKKVDIKIADIEIKE
+328 PSEVDLKIAATKLELMGGELEILTKE
-343 SFQKLKVDIDQT
+343 QI
-355 DKHDIEVEAF
+355 
-365 SLVREAAKRTINER
+365 
-379 HYDVQLFGGLVLLRN
+379 
-394 KIAEMKTG
+394 
-402 EGKTL
+402 
-407 VSTLPIS
+407 
-414 LMSLYGK
+414 
-421 GVHVV
+421 
-426 TVNDYLA
+426 DYL
-433 KRDAEWMKPIYNFL
+433 DSWEHG
-447 QKQTSYII
+447 TS

>member
-1 MHVTKET
+1 MSSIKDAQLAQEGSQEVDWAARQMKVLEDIKTEFSQSKPLEGLNIGACMHVTKET

-14 LKEGGANVALC
+14 LKAAGANVALC

-37 AYLAENDIEVHAVW
+37 AFLAESDVEVHAIH
-51 GVSNEEFFKHLNS
+51 GVSNDEFFTHLNA
-64 VLDTEPDITMDDGAD
+64 VLDTKPDITMDDGAD
-79 LVSLLHTERTDIPI
+79 LVSLLHTERADLPV

-179 AKVTVVEPD
+179 AKVTVVEPN

-199 YEVKTSL
+199 YEVKTSV

-219 GNLHALDKQHF
+219 GNMHALDKQHF

-242 GHFDVEINLEALKN
+242 GHFDVEINLAALK
-256 ESTKVERVR
+256 EHSTQVDKVR
-265 EHVESYKYKD
+265 EHVESYKYD
-275 KEILVLAEGRLVNLA
+275 GKEILILAEGRLVNLA

-304 ANQALASEWI
+304 ANQALAAEWI
-314 KDNHK
+314 KDNYK
-319 KLESKVYTL
+319 ELEPKVYTL
-328 PKKVDIKIADIEIKE
+328 PSEVDLKIAATKLGLMGGELEILTKE
-343 SFQKLKVDIDQT
+343 Q
-355 DKHDIEVEAF
+355 
-365 SLVREAAKRTINER
+365 
-379 HYDVQLFGGLVLLRN
+379 
-394 KIAEMKTG
+394 
-402 EGKTL
+402 
-407 VSTLPIS
+407 
-414 LMSLYGK
+414 
-421 GVHVV
+421 
-426 TVNDYLA
+426 VNYL
-433 KRDAEWMKPIYNFL
+433 DSWEHG
-447 QKQTSYII
+447 TS

>member
-1 MHVTKET
+1 MSSIKDAKLAELGHQEVDWAARQMKVLEDIKTEFSQTKPLEGLNIGACMHVTKET

-14 LKEGGANVALC
+14 LKSAGANVALC

-37 AYLAENDIEVHAVW
+37 AYLAESDIEVHAIH
-51 GVSNEEFFKHLNS
+51 GVSNDEFFKHLNAI
-64 VLDTEPDITMDDGAD
+64 LDTKPDITMDDGAD
-79 LVSLLHTERTDIPI
+79 LVSLLHTARADLPV

-143 DGVVRATDLLIAGL
+143 DGVIRATDLLIAGL

-179 AKVTVVEPD
+179 AKVTVVEPN

-199 YEVKTSL
+199 YEVKTSI

-219 GNLHALDKQHF
+219 GNMHALDKQHF

-242 GHFDVEINLEALKN
+242 GHFDVEINLAALK
-256 ESTKVERVR
+256 EGSTQVDRVR
-265 EHVESYKYKD
+265 EHVESYKYNG
-275 KEILVLAEGRLVNLA
+275 KEILILAEGRLVNLA

-304 ANQALASEWI
+304 ANQALAAEWI
-314 KDNHK
+314 KDNYK
-319 KLESKVYTL
+319 ELEPKVYTL
-328 PKKVDIKIADIEIKE
+328 PNEVDLKIAATKLGLMGGELEILTE
-343 SFQKLKVDIDQT
+343 EQ
-355 DKHDIEVEAF
+355 
-365 SLVREAAKRTINER
+365 IN
-379 HYDVQLFGGLVLLRN
+379 
-394 KIAEMKTG
+394 
-402 EGKTL
+402 
-407 VSTLPIS
+407 
-414 LMSLYGK
+414 
-421 GVHVV
+421 
-426 TVNDYLA
+426 YL
-433 KRDAEWMKPIYNFL
+433 DSWEHG
-447 QKQTSYII
+447 TS

>member
-1 MHVTKET
+1 MSSIKDTKLAQEGSQEVDWAARQMKVLEDIKTEFSQSKPLEGLNIGACMHVTKET

-14 LKEGGANVALC
+14 LKAAGANVALC

-37 AYLAENDIEVHAVW
+37 AFLAESDVEVHAIH
-51 GVSNEEFFKHLNS
+51 GVSNDEFFTHLNA
-64 VLDTEPDITMDDGAD
+64 VLDTKPDITMDDGAD
-79 LVSLLHTERTDIPI
+79 LVSLLHTERADLPV

-116 RFPVVAVNDSDTKH
+116 RFPIVAVNDSDTKH

-179 AKVTVVEPD
+179 AKVTVVEPN

-199 YEVKTSL
+199 YEVKTSI

-219 GNLHALDKQHF
+219 GNMHALDKQHF

-242 GHFDVEINLEALKN
+242 GHFDVEINLAALKEN
-256 ESTKVERVR
+256 STQVDRVR
-265 EHVESYKYKD
+265 EHVESYKYD
-275 KEILVLAEGRLVNLA
+275 GKEILILAEGRLVNLA

-304 ANQALASEWI
+304 ANQALAAEWI
-314 KDNHK
+314 KDNYK
-319 KLESKVYTL
+319 ELEPKVYTL
-328 PKKVDIKIADIEIKE
+328 PSEVDLKIAATKLGLMGGELEILTE
-343 SFQKLKVDIDQT
+343 EQ
-355 DKHDIEVEAF
+355 
-365 SLVREAAKRTINER
+365 
-379 HYDVQLFGGLVLLRN
+379 
-394 KIAEMKTG
+394 
-402 EGKTL
+402 
-407 VSTLPIS
+407 
-414 LMSLYGK
+414 
-421 GVHVV
+421 
-426 TVNDYLA
+426 VNYL
-433 KRDAEWMKPIYNFL
+433 DSWEHG
-447 QKQTSYII
+447 TS